1 MIDLMVLVFND
12 DGLHVS
18 RGCTIWKTRSN
29 AIRTTHHSLQ
39 DLSVM
44 QCLEIKTFVVFF
56 LALGQFSIKCRKSSE
71 IGLGL
76 VNFAL

>member
-56 LALGQFSIKCRKSSE
+56 PALGQFSIKCRKSSE

>member
-29 AIRTTHHSLQ
+29 AFRTTHHSLQ

-44 QCLEIKTFVVFF
+44 QCLQIKTFVVFF
-56 LALGQFSIKCRKSSE
+56 SCVRAIF
-71 IGLGL
+71 
-76 VNFAL
+76 N

>member
-29 AIRTTHHSLQ
+29 AIRTTHRSLQ

>member
-18 RGCTIWKTRSN
+18 RGCTIGKTRDN
-29 AIRTTHHSLQ
+29 AFRIICINKITTHHSLQ

-44 QCLEIKTFVVFF
+44 QCLETKTFVVFSCVRAIF
-56 LALGQFSIKCRKSSE
+56 
-71 IGLGL
+71 
-76 VNFAL
+76 N